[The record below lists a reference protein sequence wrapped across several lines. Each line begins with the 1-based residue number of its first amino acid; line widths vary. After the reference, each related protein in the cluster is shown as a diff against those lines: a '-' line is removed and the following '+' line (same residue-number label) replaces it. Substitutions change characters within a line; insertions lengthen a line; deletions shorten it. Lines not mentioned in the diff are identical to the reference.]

1 MNTTTDHNSI
11 ASDPSKSK
19 GRLVKEVYSL
29 TRSEFQRDRD
39 RILHSAAFR
48 RLKHKTQVFVSHEG
62 DHYRT
67 RLTHSLE
74 VSQIARSICRVF
86 SLNEDL
92 AETLS
97 ISHDIGH
104 PPFGHAGEQALSEA
118 MINYGGFDH
127 NEQAIRV
134 VHLLEKKYFDFD
146 GLNLTWETL
155 EGLAKHNGPIIKN
168 VPQTIVNLNDK
179 FNLKLNE
186 FSSIEAQ
193 IASIADDIAYN
204 NHDLDDGLRA
214 GFFTYEDLKEL
225 PILSKILDEFPNNYR
240 TRDTQRINNE
250 ITRKSTALM
259 IEDVINT
266 IKLNIKKFDLSN
278 DKEVRML
285 DGKIASFSDKFS
297 RDVDSIK
304 SFLNSKMYNHDKVI
318 KMTNDASQIITFL
331 FRKFMDDENLMHKD
345 FKIRLENEN
354 KARVVCDYI
363 AGMTPLRKITTT
375 KDFADAVLFFASPW
389 ARAITGQNLIVDGG
403 LVLN

>member
-214 GFFTYEDLKEL
+214 EFFTYEDLKEL
-225 PILSKILDEFPNNYR
+225 PILSKILDEFPSNYR

-266 IKLNIKKFDLSN
+266 IKLNIKKFDLSS

-297 RDVDSIK
+297 RDVESIK

-363 AGMTPLRKITTT
+363 AGMT
-375 KDFADAVLFFASPW
+375 DNYASE
-389 ARAITGQNLIVDGG
+389 IYKSIK
-403 LVLN
+403 

>member
-1 MNTTTDHNSI
+1 M
-11 ASDPSKSK
+11 
-19 GRLVKEVYSL
+19 
-29 TRSEFQRDRD
+29 
-39 RILHSAAFR
+39 
-48 RLKHKTQVFVSHEG
+48 
-62 DHYRT
+62 
-67 RLTHSLE
+67 
-74 VSQIARSICRVF
+74 
-86 SLNEDL
+86 
-92 AETLS
+92 
-97 ISHDIGH
+97 
-104 PPFGHAGEQALSEA
+104 
-118 MINYGGFDH
+118 
-127 NEQAIRV
+127 
-134 VHLLEKKYFDFD
+134 
-146 GLNLTWETL
+146 
-155 EGLAKHNGPIIKN
+155 
-168 VPQTIVNLNDK
+168 NLNDK

-225 PILSKILDEFPNNYR
+225 PILSKILDEFPSNYR

-266 IKLNIKKFDLSN
+266 IKLNIKKFDLSS

-363 AGMTPLRKITTT
+363 AGMT
-375 KDFADAVLFFASPW
+375 DNYASE
-389 ARAITGQNLIVDGG
+389 IYKSIK
-403 LVLN
+403 

>member
-179 FNLKLNE
+179 FDLKLNE

-266 IKLNIKKFDLSN
+266 IKLNIKKFDLSS

-363 AGMTPLRKITTT
+363 AGMT
-375 KDFADAVLFFASPW
+375 DNYASE
-389 ARAITGQNLIVDGG
+389 IYKSIK
-403 LVLN
+403 